1 METKLGELAGKF
13 KALNFVVGNMDDILT
28 AREKEPLKRKE
39 ISISKKISAIYAL
52 QEEIEELKFIQKDSE
67 ENVRAWAN
75 DCGTKLNEA
84 KSKVENIKRVLVE
97 IEEEEILAKREKDEA
112 SLRMAIDAETEKQL
126 AIEKA
131 RLELE
136 RVHKEAERQ
145 RELEHQDRILQQ
157 KMKFQKSM
165 ETSMGKSK
173 EVKNIKLP
181 KLAITKFSGKFSDWL
196 PFWNTFE
203 AEIDSF
209 DLPSVSKFGYLKE
222 LLEPKVRVD
231 IDGLPFTTEGYER
244 AKNVLKSEYGKSSEI
259 INAHIQN
266 IMGLPVITG
275 SSPAKVHEFYKT
287 LSHNVQSLETLGK
300 IERVNGT
307 TRNVLDKLKGIKADL
322 VRGEEGWQD
331 WDFPR
336 LVVALKKWKNVNAI
350 ENNYQDN
357 NKSSRPKRFGP
368 RSDFYH
374 TKDGDRKK
382 RVCVYCEDSSH
393 LSKNCPKMSS
403 VSARKKF
410 LAERRLCFNC
420 TGAKH
425 RASDCKS
432 TLNCQICNQKHHTS
446 ICTKEQKPLLTT
458 TESSDIPLA
467 YPVVVVN
474 VEGVKCRALL
484 DTGAGSSYA
493 SAALLNRLTN
503 RIRHKEIRRVEM
515 MLGAV
520 TREMELSTV
529 NVEALD
535 GKFKL
540 NVSVTKVDKSE
551 LLNVDNPH
559 YQQLIAKYPHLE
571 GVTMDDK
578 DQ

>member
-1 METKLGELAGKF
+1 M
-13 KALNFVVGNMDDILT
+13 
-28 AREKEPLKRKE
+28 
-39 ISISKKISAIYAL
+39 SI
-52 QEEIEELKFIQKDSE
+52 IQS
-67 ENVRAWAN
+67 
-75 DCGTKLNEA
+75 
-84 KSKVENIKRVLVE
+84 
-97 IEEEEILAKREKDEA
+97 
-112 SLRMAIDAETEKQL
+112 
-126 AIEKA
+126 
-131 RLELE
+131 
-136 RVHKEAERQ
+136 
-145 RELEHQDRILQQ
+145 
-157 KMKFQKSM
+157 
-165 ETSMGKSK
+165 
-173 EVKNIKLP
+173 
-181 KLAITKFSGKFSDWL
+181 
-196 PFWNTFE
+196 
-203 AEIDSF
+203 
-209 DLPSVSKFGYLKE
+209 
-222 LLEPKVRVD
+222 
-231 IDGLPFTTEGYER
+231 
-244 AKNVLKSEYGKSSEI
+244 
-259 INAHIQN
+259 
-266 IMGLPVITG
+266 
-275 SSPAKVHEFYKT
+275 
-287 LSHNVQSLETLGK
+287 
-300 IERVNGT
+300 
-307 TRNVLDKLKGIKADL
+307 KLKGIKADL

-331 WDFPR
+331 WDLPR
-336 LVVALKKWKNVNAI
+336 LVVALKKWENVNPI

-357 NKSSRPKRFGP
+357 NKSSPPKRFGP

-382 RVCVYCEDSSH
+382 RVCVYCEDCSH

-432 TLNCQICNQKHHTS
+432 TFNCQLCNQKHHTS

-503 RIRHKEIRRVEM
+503 RKRHKEIRRVEM

-578 DQ
+578 DQKPKLPIHLFLGASDYLCIKTDQPSCVGKTGEPVAEKTKFGWTIIAKGTEIDFTALLIAQSNQTDYEQLCRLDVLSLVDRPEHDQASVYAEFREQLVRNEQGWYETGLLWKGNHPNLPNNEKGSLRRLN

>member
-1 METKLGELAGKF
+1 
-13 KALNFVVGNMDDILT
+13 
-28 AREKEPLKRKE
+28 
-39 ISISKKISAIYAL
+39 
-52 QEEIEELKFIQKDSE
+52 
-67 ENVRAWAN
+67 
-75 DCGTKLNEA
+75 
-84 KSKVENIKRVLVE
+84 
-97 IEEEEILAKREKDEA
+97 
-112 SLRMAIDAETEKQL
+112 
-126 AIEKA
+126 
-131 RLELE
+131 
-136 RVHKEAERQ
+136 
-145 RELEHQDRILQQ
+145 
-157 KMKFQKSM
+157 
-165 ETSMGKSK
+165 
-173 EVKNIKLP
+173 
-181 KLAITKFSGKFSDWL
+181 
-196 PFWNTFE
+196 
-203 AEIDSF
+203 
-209 DLPSVSKFGYLKE
+209 
-222 LLEPKVRVD
+222 
-231 IDGLPFTTEGYER
+231 
-244 AKNVLKSEYGKSSEI
+244 
-259 INAHIQN
+259 
-266 IMGLPVITG
+266 
-275 SSPAKVHEFYKT
+275 
-287 LSHNVQSLETLGK
+287 LETLGK

-307 TRNVLDKLKGIKADL
+307 TRNVLDKLKGTKADL

-331 WDFPR
+331 WDLPW
-336 LVVALKKWKNVNAI
+336 LVVALKKWENVNPI

-357 NKSSRPKRFGP
+357 NKSPPPKWFGT

-382 RVCVYCEDSSH
+382 RVCVYCEDSSL
-393 LSKNCPKMSS
+393 LSKSCPKMSS
-403 VSARKKF
+403 DSARKKF

-432 TLNCQICNQKHHTS
+432 TLLNCQLCNQKHHTS
-446 ICTKEQKPLLTT
+446 ICTKEQQSLLTA

-503 RIRHKEIRRVEM
+503 RKRHIEIRRVEM

-551 LLNVDNPH
+551 LLNVDNTH
-559 YQQLIAKYPHLE
+559 YQQLIAK
-571 GVTMDDK
+571 
-578 DQ
+578 